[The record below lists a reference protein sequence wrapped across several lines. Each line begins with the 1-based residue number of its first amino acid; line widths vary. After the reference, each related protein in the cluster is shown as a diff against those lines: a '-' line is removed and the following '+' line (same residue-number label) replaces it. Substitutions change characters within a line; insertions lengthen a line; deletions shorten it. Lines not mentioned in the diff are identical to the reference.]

1 MYCIYILALIND
13 YLYLYSHYHDMVK
26 LEKRT
31 QTINKVL
38 EDIKAQYDSA
48 NQQHTKYTNDASGYK
63 STLSS
68 LQAAANA
75 KYEHIHKL
83 CFDLSK
89 ICSRFNFVDELH
101 ANIESMKQDAR
112 ILQNTNL
119 RKNAEKEIQRLEKLA
134 NDLSSKRGKTRY

>member
-1 MYCIYILALIND
+1 
-13 YLYLYSHYHDMVK
+13 MVK
-26 LEKRT
+26 LETRT

-38 EDIKAQYDSA
+38 EDIKAQYDNA
-48 NQQHTKYTNDASGYK
+48 NKQHMKYTNDANNYNSAI
-63 STLSS
+63 SN

-75 KYEHIHKL
+75 KYERIHKL
-83 CFDLSK
+83 CNELSK

-134 NDLSSKRGKTRY
+134 NDLSSKRGRTFY